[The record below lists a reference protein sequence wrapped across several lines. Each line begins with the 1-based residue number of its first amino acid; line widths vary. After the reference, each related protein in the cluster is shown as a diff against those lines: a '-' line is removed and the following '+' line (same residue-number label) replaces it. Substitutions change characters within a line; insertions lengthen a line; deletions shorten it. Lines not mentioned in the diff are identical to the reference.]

1 MFHRILFIAAFLL
14 VAGVTAVTGA
24 DQSAGQRSEEEI
36 GKIVREYL
44 LNNPQVIFEAVERHR
59 EKQRQ
64 QQAERDQATLRKH
77 RGKLLADAHSFVG
90 GNPDGDVTVVEFF
103 DYRCGYC
110 KRFAPTLE
118 KIKKQDPKLRVVYKE
133 FPILGPD
140 SMKGAQAALAAREQ
154 GRYVEFH
161 EALMRVR
168 GNLNEE
174 DHHDRRPFRW
184 SGHGPAQERHA
195 VSDDTQRHPQ
205 YPQARRRTGHHR
217 HSRRDRRRRDREGRR
232 SAGATRSNDRRRQG
246 QGLLTGGRFIPS
258 LVWCLTNTLTN
269 LRVLLAVGCVALP
282 RVVRARAGL
291 KPAPTG
297 HRALPTTKMPSHLH
311 NRICETPH

>member
-1 MFHRILFIAAFLL
+1 MFHRILFITAFLL

-24 DQSAGQRSEEEI
+24 DQASGQRSEEEI

-59 EKQRQ
+59 ERQKQ

-77 RGKLLADAHSFVG
+77 RGKLLADRHSFVG

-168 GNLNEE
+168 GNL
-174 DHHDRRPFRW
+174 DDKTIMAVARSVGLDTDRLRKDMQSSTIRNAI
-184 SGHGPAQERHA
+184 GDTRKLAAALGITGTPAVIVGDEIVRGAVPLER
-195 VSDDTQRHPQ
+195 
-205 YPQARRRTGHHR
+205 
-217 HSRRDRRRRDREGRR
+217 
-232 SAGATRSNDRRRQG
+232 
-246 QGLLTGGRFIPS
+246 
-258 LVWCLTNTLTN
+258 
-269 LRVLLAVGCVALP
+269 LAAMIAA
-282 RVVRARAGL
+282 ARAKG
-291 KPAPTG
+291 
-297 HRALPTTKMPSHLH
+297 S
-311 NRICETPH
+311 

>member
-1 MFHRILFIAAFLL
+1 MFHRILFITAFLL

-24 DQSAGQRSEEEI
+24 DQAAGQRSEEEI

-59 EKQRQ
+59 ERQRQ
-64 QQAERDQATLRKH
+64 QQVERDQATLRKH
-77 RGKLLADAHSFVG
+77 RGKLLADRHSFVG

-168 GNLNEE
+168 GNLDDKTIMAVARSVGLDADRLRE
-174 DHHDRRPFRW
+174 DMQ
-184 SGHGPAQERHA
+184 S
-195 VSDDTQRHPQ
+195 SDDTQRHPQ
-205 YPQARRRTGHHR
+205 YPQARRRIGHHR
-217 HSRRDRRRRDREGRR
+217 HSRRDRRGRDREGRR
-232 SAGATRSNDRRRQG
+232 SAGATRSNDRRHQG

-258 LVWCLTNTLTN
+258 LAACRTYIPYIANLLILLTKLIS
-269 LRVLLAVGCVALP
+269 
-282 RVVRARAGL
+282 AGNVDI
-291 KPAPTG
+291 
-297 HRALPTTKMPSHLH
+297 R
-311 NRICETPH
+311 

>member
-1 MFHRILFIAAFLL
+1 MFHRILFITAFLL

-24 DQSAGQRSEEEI
+24 DQAAGQRSEEEI

-59 EKQRQ
+59 EKQKQ
-64 QQAERDQATLRKH
+64 QKAARDRVALQTH

-168 GNLNEE
+168 GNLN
-174 DHHDRRPFRW
+174 DKTITAVARSVGLDTDRLRKDMQSPMILNAIRNTRKLAAAL
-184 SGHGPAQERHA
+184 GITGTPAVIVGDEIVRGAVPLER
-195 VSDDTQRHPQ
+195 
-205 YPQARRRTGHHR
+205 
-217 HSRRDRRRRDREGRR
+217 
-232 SAGATRSNDRRRQG
+232 
-246 QGLLTGGRFIPS
+246 
-258 LVWCLTNTLTN
+258 
-269 LRVLLAVGCVALP
+269 LAAMIAA
-282 RVVRARAGL
+282 ARAKG
-291 KPAPTG
+291 
-297 HRALPTTKMPSHLH
+297 S
-311 NRICETPH
+311 